1 MVFAQIKLMN
11 NSTHFYG
18 NSVFGQL
25 ISLIPRQLIEK
36 LIRQAQSDRYTKRFT
51 TWEHLV
57 SMLFACASNTTS
69 LRDVTNGLLGLE
81 GKLKHLNLKRPPK
94 RSTLSDANKRRCH
107 QVFEKIYYRL
117 LDVYKPFLSDSR
129 FKNEFGKELSIID
142 STSIFLFKD
151 LLKCVGRK
159 PINGKH
165 KGGIKVHMQIRADY
179 NVPVLVKFTDA
190 TTHDSTFMDD
200 IKFNSDHIYVFDK
213 GYTDNRRFESFNKKE
228 ISFVTRLRHN
238 ATYIKK
244 EELELPDNTCDN
256 VLLDEKVEVP
266 IRENGRIIRYVPLRR
281 VVFWDAVFKICYEFI
296 TNLYDL
302 KAEQIPQIY
311 KCRWQIETL
320 HKQLKQN
327 YPLNYFLGDNENAII
342 IQIWCAL
349 IWNLLLTV
357 LQRKIKAKKWGFS
370 NLVSLIRLYLFC
382 YIKIKA
388 FLDDPLKYYQE
399 KTTQQLNLF
408 SG

>member
-1 MVFAQIKLMN
+1 MN

-25 ISLIPRQLIEK
+25 ISLVPHQMVEKVTRQM
-36 LIRQAQSDRYTKRFT
+36 QSDRYIKRFT
-51 TWEHLV
+51 TWEHFV

-69 LRDVTNGLLGLE
+69 LRDVTNGMLGLE

-94 RSTLSDANKRRCH
+94 RSTLSDANKRRSYL
-107 QVFEKIYYRL
+107 VFEKIYYRL
-117 LDVYKPFLSDSR
+117 LDAYKPLLSDSR
-129 FKNEFGKELSIID
+129 FKNEFGKDLSIID

-159 PINGKH
+159 PANGKH

-190 TTHDSTFMDD
+190 ATHDSTFMDA
-200 IKFNSDHIYVFDK
+200 IKFNADHIYVFDK
-213 GYTDNRRFESFNKKE
+213 GYTDNRRFEVFNRE
-228 ISFVTRLRHN
+228 GISFVTRLRHN

-244 EELELPDNTCDN
+244 QEMDLPENTSDN
-256 VLLDEKVEVP
+256 VLLDEKVELP
-266 IRENGRIIRYVPLRR
+266 IRDNGKIIRYVPLRR
-281 VVFWDAVFKICYEFI
+281 VVYWDATFKICYEFI
-296 TNLYDL
+296 TNLYEL
-302 KAEQIPQIY
+302 KADQIPQIY

-357 LQRKIKAKKWGFS
+357 LQKKIESKKWGFS
-370 NLVSLIRLYLFC
+370 NLVSLIRLHLFN
-382 YIKIKA
+382 YIQIKS
-388 FLDDPLKYYQE
+388 FLANPLKHYQE
-399 KTTQQLNLF
+399 KTTEQLKLF